1 MSRIVKRKKRFIVEP
16 VFIPAR
22 AVAMAMFAAPLFFD
36 LSLCMAGRLFRL
48 HRPKPSLC
56 PGIGLAAIPAH
67 DEPGRMAS
75 AVRLIHASRAQTDV
89 FVVARNSV
97 GRKAQETADAGAD
110 EVEFGNC
117 KLRINSAALCLEQEA
132 DQVQC
137 CYELELPSAGHGY
150 PLARLGALA
159 FRGMNVLGLYGRA
172 GLGLP
177 SGDFGNGL
185 AFTAETLDG
194 VPFSVNCIAEDR
206 DEDTEY
212 HAPPVASAIAVPSN
226 HEAFVHAHPPASAK
240 AQATQEARREGGRLC
255 VASRATGQLLLALL
269 RGNGQGTN
277 PWSTSGA
284 SSFRARCLCWHLR
297 PLSPCPGSMCIGWPG
312 SRSLSILRRR
322 WRF

>member
-1 MSRIVKRKKRFIVEP
+1 MSRIVRRKKRFIVEP

-36 LSLCMAGRLFRL
+36 LSLCMAGRHFRL

-75 AVRLIHASRAQTDV
+75 AVRLIHASRVQTV
-89 FVVARNSV
+89 VSVVARNSV
-97 GRKAQETADAGAD
+97 GRTAQETADAGAE

-117 KLRINSAALCLEQEA
+117 KLRGNSTALCLEQEA

-177 SGDFGNGL
+177 TGDFGNGL
-185 AFTAETLDG
+185 AFTAETLDA
-194 VPFSVNCIAEDR
+194 VPFGVNSIA
-206 DEDTEY
+206 EDTEY

-226 HEAFVHAHPPASAK
+226 HEAFVRAHPPASAK

-269 RGNGQGTN
+269 R
-277 PWSTSGA
+277 SA
-284 SSFRARCLCWHLR
+284 RRAAQLAARSAVRSAVRSAAHAGRSAPTL
-297 PLSPCPGSMCIGWPG
+297 I
-312 SRSLSILRRR
+312 SRGC
-322 WRF
+322 

>member
-1 MSRIVKRKKRFIVEP
+1 VSRIVRRKKRFIVEP

-36 LSLCMAGRLFRL
+36 LSLCMAGRHFRL

-75 AVRLIHASRAQTDV
+75 AVRLIHASRVQTV
-89 FVVARNSV
+89 VSVVARNSV
-97 GRKAQETADAGAD
+97 GRTAQETADAGAE

-117 KLRINSAALCLEQEA
+117 KLRGNSTALCLEQEA

-177 SGDFGNGL
+177 TGDFGNGL
-185 AFTAETLDG
+185 AFTAETLDA
-194 VPFSVNCIAEDR
+194 VPFGVNSIA
-206 DEDTEY
+206 EDTEY

-226 HEAFVHAHPPASAK
+226 HDGLRARPSAGVRESAGHAGGAPGRRSPLRGQSRHRATASGFA
-240 AQATQEARREGGRLC
+240 AQRPTRCPTRCPVRCPVRCPCRSICTHSHFPGMLKRSPSAPGSQPMYCARRI
-255 VASRATGQLLLALL
+255 
-269 RGNGQGTN
+269 
-277 PWSTSGA
+277 PW
-284 SSFRARCLCWHLR
+284 
-297 PLSPCPGSMCIGWPG
+297 P
-312 SRSLSILRRR
+312 RRR
-322 WRF
+322 H